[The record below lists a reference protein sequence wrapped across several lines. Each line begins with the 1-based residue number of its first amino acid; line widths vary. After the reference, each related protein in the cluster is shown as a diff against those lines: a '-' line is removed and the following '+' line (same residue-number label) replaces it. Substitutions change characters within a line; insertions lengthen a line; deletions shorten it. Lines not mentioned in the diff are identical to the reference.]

1 MKLKEWLDYSANI
14 LEKNFLSKSKA
25 YQESNYL
32 AQAVLGQLVERNIQL
47 SLIAQKCLDRA
58 LEKRK
63 KHMPLA
69 KIVQNKEF
77 YNKTFITTQDTLD
90 PRPETEAI
98 IDLVSI
104 KPRSI
109 LDLGTG
115 TGCLIIILLTKFPKA
130 ILNSIGIDISNA
142 ALKVAQK
149 NANMHLNQF
158 KKNITFTNGNW
169 ANNLKGHFDLII
181 ANPPYI
187 TNKENL
193 DDSLEYE
200 PKQALFGNQ
209 DTYKEMLASL
219 KNITFLQM
227 LIEIPDNLISDVQT
241 EIENIFPNHEL
252 TINTLEGTQIS
263 ILNIKDAT
271 KNKF

>member
-193 DDSLEYE
+193 DDSLQYE

-241 EIENIFPNHEL
+241 EIENIFPSHEL